1 MRFCDVFNHY
11 LTMLHVSYPAFAQ
24 FAAMSVSSIRRY
36 KNGESEP
43 ASDSEQLRK
52 IADGIAGLAEER
64 HITLDADEVFDE
76 LQRTM
81 KNHLAIDYSAY
92 AANLNML
99 LKQMDI
105 RVTVIAKALSFD
117 PSYISKILSGQRK
130 PAHIDEFTQN
140 VASFVSRY
148 CADESH
154 IRRLSAL
161 LGCDEAA
168 LENPRERCGAI
179 VTWLGTN
186 TEKNSDPISGFLDKM
201 DAFCLDDFIRAIHF
215 DDIKLPTVPFQFPG
229 TKNYYGIQEMMES
242 ELDFMKATV
251 VSKSMKDCILYSDMP
266 MEEMAK
272 DPEFPKKWMFGRA
285 MMLKKGLR
293 LHIIHDVNRP
303 FHEMMLGLESYIP
316 MYMTGQIA
324 PYYLQVTQG
333 SVFNHLLNVSG
344 AAALEGN
351 AIAGHQSSGKYTLYK
366 SKDDVQHFRMRAE
379 QLLKKAEPLMD
390 IYRSDRKAEFDAQTE
405 LLWTEGDRHV
415 VNCSLPLFTIAPEL
429 LEQIL
434 RRVSLSEADKEQ
446 IRHYRAGYLSMAEK
460 LLTVSKVT
468 LVLPK
473 LSEEQFAETPLNLAL
488 SELFIETDVPY
499 HYEEYR
505 AHLEQTCAFAQ
516 AFPNLALEFDVK
528 PPFRNISY
536 TVVANRHVI
545 VSKNKYPAIHFIIH
559 HRKMVQ
565 AFQNFIPPVDDP
577 K

>member
-11 LTMLHVSYPAFAQ
+11 LTILNVSYPAFAQ
-24 FAAMSVSSIRRY
+24 FAGMSVSSIRRY

-52 IADGIAGLAEER
+52 IADGFAGLAEER

-76 LQRTM
+76 LQRSL

-105 RVTVIAKALSFD
+105 RVTVLAKALSFD

-140 VASFVSRY
+140 VASFVSRN
-148 CADESH
+148 CTDESH

-161 LGCDEAA
+161 LGRDETA

-215 DDIKLPTVPFQFPG
+215 DDIKLPTVPFQLPG
-229 TKNYYGIQEMMES
+229 TKNYYGIQDMMES

-324 PYYLQVTQG
+324 PYYLPVTQG

-366 SKDDVQHFRMRAE
+366 SKDDIQYFRMRAE

-434 RRVSLSEADKEQ
+434 RRVSLSETDKEQ
-446 IRHYRAGYLSMAEK
+446 IRRYRAGYLSMAEK

-499 HYEEYR
+499 RYEEYR

-516 AFPNLALEFDVK
+516 TFPNLTLQFDVK